1 MATLHGTRQ
10 PSSLTVKHRLKQVC
24 QERSKLHNLPEPAGI
39 ENVTETLPSGGA
51 ASASPETSRPNPY
64 TDRLSDL
71 EQRHLLLQ
79 TVAIY
84 PGWHLVSVQNR
95 PETGLLIAYLVR
107 NHDAGDPTRA
117 IREGRAMQIMMD
129 ALGDMKVQRPRRKV
143 NYRWLRW
150 LQKLAVPFSA

>member
-1 MATLHGTRQ
+1 MATLHGSRQ
-10 PSSLTVKHRLKQVC
+10 TSSLTAKYRLKQVC
-24 QERSKLHNLPEPAGI
+24 QERHKLHNLPEPTGI
-39 ENVTETLPSGGA
+39 ENVVEALPTAVAESA
-51 ASASPETSRPNPY
+51 AAAPSRSNPY

-95 PETGLLIAYLVR
+95 PETGLLIAYLAR
-107 NHDAGDPTRA
+107 NHDASDPTLA

-143 NYRWLRW
+143 NHRWLRW
-150 LQKLAVPFSA
+150 LRKLAVPFSA